1 MIRVAEEFY
10 LSLNLS
16 AMPPEFWAGSI
27 IADPG
32 DRSLICQASAWD
44 FCNRIDY
51 RLIRLL
57 ITTNNQLIRYVALKL
72 AKTFF
77 LFRRRLKLL
86 RC

>member
-32 DRSLICQASAWD
+32 DRPLICQASAWD

-51 RLIRLL
+51 RLIHLL
-57 ITTNNQLIRYVALKL
+57 ITIYNMYNNQLILYVI
-72 AKTFF
+72 
-77 LFRRRLKLL
+77 
-86 RC
+86 

>member
-27 IADPG
+27 VADPG
-32 DRSLICQASAWD
+32 DRPLICQASAWD

-51 RLIRLL
+51 RLIHLLIIYLL
-57 ITTNNQLIRYVALKL
+57 ITVFNIYNNQLTRYSH
-72 AKTFF
+72 
-77 LFRRRLKLL
+77 
-86 RC
+86 